1 LKKIVLLIL
10 FFLFFKVGFSQLGRL
25 YIGYPVL
32 FHPQLTGI
40 FDLTYQNNILS
51 DLNYRKS
58 LTFRTS
64 YRLYKKDVEFQN
76 RASVGLFRDEILFL
90 TPGISSIYYFGVQY
104 NYTWEKSQ
112 TANNHGYSIILGSNF
127 RFSKKI
133 EPYIQL
139 ELQRFN
145 TDFLFCTTI
154 GISRTFRKK

>member
-1 LKKIVLLIL
+1 ML
-10 FFLFFKVGFSQLGRL
+10 FLFFKVGYSQFGSF

-32 FHPQLTGI
+32 YNKEVTGI
-40 FDLTYQNNILS
+40 FDVTYRNKILN
-51 DLNYRKS
+51 DIHDRKE

-64 YRLYKKDVEFQN
+64 YRLYKNDVEFQN

-104 NYTWEKSQ
+104 NFTLEKSQ
-112 TANNHGYSIILGSNF
+112 IINNHGYSIILGSNF

-139 ELQRFN
+139 ELQRLN
-145 TDFLFCTTI
+145 GNFLFCTTI
-154 GISRTFRKK
+154 GISRTFRKNK